1 MKWYEYRDTWNPQ
14 APVQKL
20 FHIFVDKTS
29 DGHDFEW
36 GSGNAGFLFAANGA
50 SADKYPTCQD
60 DHGYKGKCAKLQ
72 TVSTAA
78 FAALGTPIAAGNLF
92 TGTFELNFANPA
104 KSTRFGVPFR
114 KKPKELVG
122 YYKYKAGPVF
132 TDKKLKVIDGR
143 KDSLAIYA
151 VLFETGDGVDYLDGT
166 NSLTSDRI
174 VLLAQLSDAKDA
186 DSWTR
191 FSIPFVPVKGR
202 MVDPVK
208 LKEGRYSLAIIM
220 SSSKDGAVFNGA
232 VGSTLYVDE
241 LKLFSE

>member
-1 MKWYEYRDTWNPQ
+1 M
-14 APVQKL
+14 
-20 FHIFVDKTS
+20 
-29 DGHDFEW
+29 
-36 GSGNAGFLFAANGA
+36 
-50 SADKYPTCQD
+50 
-60 DHGYKGKCAKLQ
+60 Q

-151 VLFETGDGVDYLDGT
+151 VLFETGEGVDYLDGT

-174 VLLAQLSDAKDA
+174 VLLAQLSDAKEA

-202 MVDPVK
+202 TVDPVK
-208 LKEGRYSLAIIM
+208 LKDGRYSLAIIM